1 MLAGASSIAE
11 IVGWGLGFLLGV
23 TIHEFAHAWT
33 AYRLGDTLAYYQGR
47 VTLDPRSH
55 IDPIGLILAVI
66 VGFGWGRPV
75 PVNPNA
81 FYPNEQRGLMIV
93 SLAGPLTNLAL
104 ASVIGALYRIISGGV
119 ADSFIENV
127 LFAGFAINVILF
139 VFNLI
144 PLSPLDGWKIML
156 GLLPREQSAQIA
168 RYERESFLVLILV
181 VIVGT
186 HWILLGPL
194 VRFLF
199 DALIL

>member
-1 MLAGASSIAE
+1 MLVGASSIAE
-11 IVGWGLGFLLGV
+11 IIGWGLGFLLGV

-93 SLAGPLTNLAL
+93 SLAGPLTNLVL
-104 ASVIGALYRIISGGV
+104 AFVIGAFYRIIFGGFP
-119 ADSFIENV
+119 DSFIENV
-127 LFAGFAINVILF
+127 LFASFSINVILF

-156 GLLPREQSAQIA
+156 GLLPREQAVQIA
-168 RYERESFLVLILV
+168 QYERESFLILILV

-186 HWILLGPL
+186 HWILLGPM